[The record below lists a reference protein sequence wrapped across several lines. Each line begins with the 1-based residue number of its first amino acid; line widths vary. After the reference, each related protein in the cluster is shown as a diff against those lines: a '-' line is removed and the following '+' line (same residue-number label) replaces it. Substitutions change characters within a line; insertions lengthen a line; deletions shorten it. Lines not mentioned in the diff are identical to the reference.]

1 VLTVL
6 FCLKARVPTPKA
18 ASSSR
23 VDKMLS
29 RSRTTSRTRKS
40 RESATSSKEYVSVP
54 KSTII
59 LSSLKRKA
67 STGTS
72 SPPLVAQAMRFP
84 ASKERK
90 LSTTLP
96 PPRES

>member
-6 FCLKARVPTPKA
+6 FCLKARAPTLRA

-23 VDKMLS
+23 VGKMLS
-29 RSRTTSRTRKS
+29 RSRTTSKTRKS
-40 RESATSSKEYVSVP
+40 RESATSLKEYVSVP
-54 KSTII
+54 KSTI
-59 LSSLKRKA
+59 SLNWLKKKA

-72 SPPLVAQAMRFP
+72 SPPSVVQDMRFP